1 MSGKLSC
8 FRGIMLFFE
17 KDMTDFIIASVYF
30 SSATNEHSEH
40 QLTNSLINGTS
51 TFALSVMYC
60 NIS

>member
-1 MSGKLSC
+1 MSRNLSC

-40 QLTNSLINGTS
+40 QLTNIIKR
-51 TFALSVMYC
+51 FFDKWDK
-60 NIS
+60 